1 MSISPVLT
9 RPSANARPTT
19 SANGIPAGARPVPGR
34 AAPSPDV
41 RTARAVRACELF
53 EGVRRGDEAA
63 WAELVRTYRR
73 LLWSITRECRL
84 SPEDAEDAIQATWT
98 RLLENLDNIREP
110 EFVHQWLAVCTRR
123 ECWRLSA
130 RAAKFPVLLDEA
142 VAANL
147 PSTEHAVED
156 RATER
161 DSARQLWRAVAELPA
176 NQQSVVRQLLRVD
189 EPSYDE
195 IAAALGMPRGSI
207 GPTRARALQ
216 RLRTAL
222 EPTAFPAHPTLP
234 DAA

>member
-19 SANGIPAGARPVPGR
+19 SANGIPAGAHPVPGR

-110 EFVHQWLAVCTRR
+110 EFVHQAAPNFDTAMPKLAVPRPPVVKRSSGSRVRLPTTVMV
-123 ECWRLSA
+123 LSA
-130 RAAKFPVLLDEA
+130 MVEAPYGRGGGVPV
-142 VAANL
+142 
-147 PSTEHAVED
+147 
-156 RATER
+156 RIR
-161 DSARQLWRAVAELPA
+161 
-176 NQQSVVRQLLRVD
+176 
-189 EPSYDE
+189 
-195 IAAALGMPRGSI
+195 PR
-207 GPTRARALQ
+207 P
-216 RLRTAL
+216 
-222 EPTAFPAHPTLP
+222 
-234 DAA
+234 